1 MVPDKKYGFKRFLYS
16 IKYSMQGIKHNY
28 TKEQS
33 LMIHLG
39 ITILVITLGFVFK
52 IEIWEWIVSL
62 IFLGIVISLELLNT
76 AMEAAID
83 LATKEYSELAR
94 IAKDCGSAAVFIM
107 SFTGLIVG
115 LLIYVPKIIELFNGA
130 GL

>member
-1 MVPDKKYGFKRFLYS
+1 MIPDKKYGYKRFLYS
-16 IKYSMQGIKHNY
+16 IKYSIQGIIHTY

-33 LMIHLG
+33 LVIHLLVS
-39 ITILVITLGFVFK
+39 ILVITMGFVFK
-52 IEIWEWIVSL
+52 INTMEWIISL
-62 IFLGIVISLELLNT
+62 IFLGAVIALELLNT

-83 LATKEYSELAR
+83 LATKEYNELAR

-107 SFTGLIVG
+107 SFLGFIVG
-115 LLIYVPKIIELFNGA
+115 LLIYIPKIIELFNGA